1 MQRIH
6 QLNKHSLLPRIH
18 VDNQPN
24 LVKEG
29 VFIFDSEVWSTQK
42 RIARIYG
49 RSIPTVNDHLKKIY
63 NEKELTKA
71 LSERELVVTQTE
83 GKKKVARKIFVYNTD
98 VVIAI
103 GFRVKGEWGKE
114 FRIWARQVVRASYDP
129 KDQVQHLVKKEYGR

>member
-1 MQRIH
+1 MNHPSSLLRIH
-6 QLNKHSLLPRIH
+6 MDH
-18 VDNQPN
+18 QPN

-29 VFIFDSEVWSTQK
+29 VFIFDKEVWSTQK

-63 NEKELTKA
+63 GEKELMRA
-71 LSERELVVTQTE
+71 ISERELVVTQQE

-114 FRIWARQVVRASYDP
+114 FRIWARQVVRESYDP
-129 KDQVQHLVKKEYGR
+129 EEQVKHLVKKQVS

>member
-1 MQRIH
+1 M
-6 QLNKHSLLPRIH
+6 NKHSLLPRIH
-18 VDNQPN
+18 LDNQPN

-29 VFIFDSEVWSTQK
+29 VFIFDNEVWSTQK

-63 NEKELTKA
+63 KEKELTRS
-71 LSERELVVTQTE
+71 LSERELVVTQLE

-98 VVIAI
+98 VIIAI

-114 FRIWARQVVRASYDP
+114 FRMWARQVVRASYNP
-129 KDQVQHLVKKEYGR
+129 EDQVKHLVRREVR

>member
-1 MQRIH
+1 M
-6 QLNKHSLLPRIH
+6 NKHSLLPRIH
-18 VDNQPN
+18 IDNQPN

-29 VFIFDSEVWSTQK
+29 VFIFDNEVWSTQK

-63 NEKELTKA
+63 REQELTKA
-71 LSERELVVTQTE
+71 LSERELVVTQQE
-83 GKKKVARKIFVYNTD
+83 GKKKVARKTFVYNTD
-98 VVIAI
+98 VIIAI

-129 KDQVQHLVKKEYGR
+129 QDQVKHLVKQERT